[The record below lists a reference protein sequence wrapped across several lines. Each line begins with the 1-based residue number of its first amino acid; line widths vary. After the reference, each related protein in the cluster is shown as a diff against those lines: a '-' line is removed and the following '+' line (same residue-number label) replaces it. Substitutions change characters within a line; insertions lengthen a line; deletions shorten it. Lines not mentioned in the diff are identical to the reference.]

1 MACSIIRN
9 TVTNEL
15 QSVLAPNGKE
25 SILFDSILKLQPDA
39 EQALRMWAQTYT
51 PSFKNIYGDWENGE
65 SSIKLDANQEPSLS
79 DINLPAFIN
88 LKEGAYLPKD
98 NVKQIVEDQKNSAG
112 TAILGSLLESLR
124 SRLNIDYQIVT
135 AEQAKELTKDTKSP
149 WKGEPAFFLGNKVY
163 MIANR
168 ISTENAL
175 HEYSHPLLRAIAAS
189 NSVLFN
195 NLYNKLSVTPE
206 GISIIADVKELY
218 PEYDENSNMFKE
230 EVLVRALTANAQMK
244 LNNEQPSKGFLDFIK
259 TLLLGV
265 KQLFRNLFGS
275 NVKVEKINTET
286 TLEDL
291 ANMLLTDKFDLS
303 SVVAT
308 EEDVVA
314 YVRDLTQYVESLQ
327 KVDESSLVGVMDR
340 FYDVITGHIRRLKSS
355 KNYEEARK
363 FLVEESGRGQLEAL
377 RDTLAIDKELDKLND
392 ETEINR
398 RRSNALVLSLLR
410 FSKLSDDV
418 RDQIDQLSKEGS
430 NSKETIGK
438 IFYYDLLVRN
448 WRQFMDETQ
457 DRLSDGGLNM
467 TSELGKVIASTL
479 SNFEQ
484 TERKISKI
492 YADNMDSVIYDSLKP
507 LADNIDAIYKD
518 RIQKLSKDPNAKKEI
533 EKVQKE
539 WDRLKLTKEKI
550 NKMLKGELGDTNL
563 YSVYL
568 EAYTASPDPIVGG
581 FAMFLKNLYNDV
593 DAEVQR
599 QAVQFQK
606 ELDPAL
612 KKAGYSNIN
621 FTELMKKLVFLDKI
635 GIINPE
641 TGKVD
646 VKEVVTF
653 LNKYKDYTVEVKQL
667 REKRDEASAKGDE
680 AAALQYDKEL
690 RTHLR
695 DYFHQ
700 EYTSEYYQREKIYD
714 SHLGKIAYDRKQQ
727 ILLDIKELDA
737 QDFDDTFSDEIA
749 EQKRLL
755 WRKYSQLASLSDEQ
769 GNPKT
774 GDELKIAEI
783 EREYRK
789 SSRKFFEQKEI
800 QGLFEFNLRQFEQS
814 LYDKGI
820 DPESEEFKT
829 EKAKWLA
836 ENTRIKYTDAY
847 YEERANILNKIA
859 EIMETLPEKV
869 KADLDIA
876 KYMEQILDISL
887 GYRDEEGQIIGTD
900 ISEAKAKKIKTL
912 QEQMNKLREDFAGYT
927 GLTADEFDELSGLFA
942 KISAKQK
949 LSEAERFRMD
959 ELLDR
964 KNKLGIGKHAKTD
977 LQKLFAKL
985 GKLQTRE
992 ATDYYLDIV
1001 NNWMEKLG
1009 LNQTVYT
1016 NENVNDLLDPAVV
1029 EELKDKD
1036 PAFAKWF
1043 DENHIKKEF
1052 YNVKEKR
1059 KEYAYQRL
1067 FIWNKTRPSN
1077 PDHYERTTLSNGEV
1091 VDGIPASNFFYRSVK
1106 NEYRTKRVVGETV
1119 DNKGNWL
1126 PKDTADGKYANPA
1139 YEALRKNDPEAFKVL
1154 EIMTKYHL
1162 KFQDGAARDSRLY
1175 LQVPRFQKNR
1185 LELLKDTSINK
1196 EIGKVKEW
1204 VKEAKSKFMTEEDDF
1219 EDGLNFNP
1227 SQLVSVDM
1235 FDEEIKKIP
1244 VQGLYNIDA
1253 DRVSMNIPHSMLRYL
1268 HSAVKQKKLI
1278 EINPIAQAL
1287 KKVVNNEDNAIKD
1300 MNKYKKWHYKIMG
1313 KLENT
1318 ALTKAKDS
1326 NRAKAINNLYEREF
1340 EGVKAK
1346 GLLSGSTP
1354 FNKILNFV
1362 MKQSAF
1368 GFFAL
1373 NIPSAIKNRM
1383 GAIVQMNIES
1393 LGSKYINPLSFIKGK
1408 PTAYKMMTAI
1418 SSEVY
1423 KTGPKSLLG
1432 QMVDIFD
1439 PSQGRFKEKLG
1450 EGFGRSG
1457 VSDLVDMKVFMAP
1470 RKWLEL
1476 EATIEFFAGMMVH
1489 AKVPQTINGKTT
1501 DINYIDAFELKD
1513 GQIELKPGID
1523 KAYAPGGDKF
1533 NEMKNKIHEVNNRL
1547 QGTYSELDQPELNRY
1562 ALGKLVLFLKKFFI
1576 SMFMERVG
1584 KKRYNAALGTMS
1596 EGRWRSIG
1604 HFMNRFAK
1612 SVTTGS
1618 NQLKYMTDEERNNF
1632 VKSVGEIMTV
1642 FIAFPI
1648 LLGMLGYHDDDEDRF
1663 AKMRERSGNLFE
1675 DDFNLSGFLVNHL
1688 VALTMQTQNETNQF
1702 LKLSEYTKTFNT
1714 WSAITNSF
1722 DLQSDLLKD
1731 FSKYAMDKDDA
1742 YYKKD
1747 VGPYSWQEEGS
1758 AKYLNDIGKLFGLTG
1773 NQVDPVKA
1781 VKAAEFSQRR

>member
-9 TVTNEL
+9 SATNEL
-15 QSVLAPNGKE
+15 ESVLAPNGKE

-39 EQALRMWAQTYT
+39 EQALRMWAQAYT
-51 PSFKNIYGDWENGE
+51 PSFKTVYGDWEKGE
-65 SSIKLDANQEPSLS
+65 SSLKLDANQEPLLS
-79 DINLPAFIN
+79 GINLPAFKN
-88 LKEGAYLPKD
+88 LKEGAYKPKD
-98 NVKQIVEDQKNSAG
+98 KLLEVIQDQKNSVG
-112 TAILGSLLESLR
+112 LGILGSLLESLR
-124 SRLNIDYQIVT
+124 SRLNVDYQLIT
-135 AEQAKELTKDTKSP
+135 ADEARELTKNTNSP
-149 WKGEPAFFLGNKVY
+149 WKGEPAFYLGNKVY
-163 MIANR
+163 MLADR
-168 ISTENAL
+168 ASTENAL
-175 HEYSHPLLRAIAAS
+175 HEYSHPLLRAIAAD
-189 NSVLFN
+189 NPVLFN
-195 NLYNKLSVTPE
+195 NLYNKLATTPE
-206 GISIIADVKELY
+206 GNSIIADVKKLY

-230 EVLVRALTANAQMK
+230 EVLVRATTLQAQMK
-244 LNNEQPSKGFLDFIK
+244 LNQEQPSKGFLDFIK
-259 TLLLGV
+259 TLLLGI
-265 KQLFRNLFGS
+265 KQLFRKVFGS
-275 NVKVEKINTET
+275 NIKVDKLDVNT
-286 TLEDL
+286 TLQDL
-291 ANMLLTDKFDLS
+291 ADMLLTDKFDLS
-303 SVVAT
+303 TAIAT

-314 YVRDLTQYVESLQ
+314 YVRDLSQYIESLQ
-327 KVDESSLVGVMDR
+327 KVDQSSLVGVMDR
-340 FYDVITGHIRRLKSS
+340 FYDVITNHIRRLKSS

-363 FLVEESGRGQLEAL
+363 YLVEESGRGQLEAL

-392 ETEINR
+392 EVEINR

-418 RDQIDQLSKEGS
+418 RDQIDELAKDGT

-438 IFYYDLLVRN
+438 IFYYDILVRN
-448 WRQFMDETQ
+448 WKQFIDETQ

-467 TSELGKVIASTL
+467 TSELGKVISSTL
-479 SNFEQ
+479 ANFEQ
-484 TERKISKI
+484 TERKIAKV

-507 LADNIDAIYKD
+507 LAENIDKIYKD
-518 RIQKLSKDPNAKKEI
+518 RLEKLSKDPNAKKEMDA
-533 EKVQKE
+533 VQKE
-539 WDRLKLTKEKI
+539 WDKLKLTKEKV
-550 NKMLKGELGDTNL
+550 NKMLKGELGDTNAF
-563 YSVYL
+563 SVYL

-581 FAMFLKNLYNDV
+581 FAMFLKNIYNSV

-599 QAVQFQK
+599 QSVQFQK

-612 KKAGYSNIN
+612 KEAGYSNVN

-635 GIINPE
+635 GVINPE
-641 TGKVD
+641 TGKVE
-646 VKEVVTF
+646 VKEVITF

-667 REKRDEASAKGDE
+667 REKRDMASAEGDE

-690 RTHLR
+690 RAHLR

-700 EYTSEYYQREKIYD
+700 EYTPEYYQKEKIYD
-714 SHLGKIAYDRKQQ
+714 SELGKIAYDRKQQ
-727 ILLDIKELDA
+727 VLLDIKELDA
-737 QDFDDTFSDEIA
+737 QDFDDTLSDEIA

-755 WRKYSQLASLSDEQ
+755 WRKYAQLASLSDEE

-783 EREYRK
+783 ERDYRK
-789 SSRKFFEQKEI
+789 NSRKFFESKEI

-814 LYDKGI
+814 LYDKGLE
-820 DPESEEFKT
+820 PESDEFKA

-836 ENTRIKYTDAY
+836 QNTRIKYTDAF
-847 YEERANILNKIA
+847 YEERAVILNKIA
-859 EIMETLPEKV
+859 EIMETLPDKV
-869 KADLDIA
+869 KNDLDIA
-876 KYMEQILDISL
+876 KYMEQILDISV

-900 ISEAKAKKIKTL
+900 ISETKSKKIKVL
-912 QEQMNKLREDFAGYT
+912 QEKMNELREAFAGYT
-927 GLTADEFDELSGLFA
+927 GLTSDEFDELSALFA
-942 KISAKQK
+942 KVSAKQK
-949 LSEAERFRMD
+949 LSDTERTRMD

-1009 LNQTVYT
+1009 VNQTVYT

-1036 PAFAKWF
+1036 PSFAKWF

-1091 VDGIPASNFFYRSVK
+1091 VDGVPASNFFYRAVK

-1139 YEALRKNDPEAFKVL
+1139 YEALRKNDPKAFKVL

-1162 KFQDGAARDSRLY
+1162 KFQDSAARDSRLY

-1196 EIGKVKEW
+1196 EVGKVKEW
-1204 VKEAKSKFMTEEDDF
+1204 IKEAKSKFFTEQDDF

-1227 SQLVSVDM
+1227 NQLVSVDM

-1253 DRVSMNIPHSMLRYL
+1253 DRVSMNLPHSMLRYL

-1278 EINPIAQAL
+1278 KINPVAQAL

-1300 MNKYKKWHYKIMG
+1300 MNKYKKWQYKIMG

-1340 EGVKAK
+1340 EGVRAK
-1346 GLLSGSTP
+1346 GLFSDSTP

-1393 LGSKYINPLSFIKGK
+1393 LGSKYINPLSFVKGK
-1408 PTAYKMMTAI
+1408 PYGYKMMAAI

-1432 QMVDIFD
+1432 QMIDIFD
-1439 PSQGRFKEKLG
+1439 PAQGRFKEKLG

-1457 VSDLVDMKVFMAP
+1457 ISDIVDLKVLMAP

-1476 EATIEFFAGMMVH
+1476 EATVEFFAGMMVH

-1501 DINYIDAFELKD
+1501 TINYIDAFELRD

-1523 KAYAPGGDKF
+1523 KEYAPGGSKF

-1562 ALGKLVLFLKKFFI
+1562 AIGKLVLFLRKFFT

-1612 SVTTGS
+1612 SIATGS

-1632 VKSVGEIMTV
+1632 VKSVSEIMTV

-1648 LLGMLGYHDDDEDRF
+1648 LLGMMGYHDDDEDRF
-1663 AKMRERSGNLFE
+1663 AKMKERSGNLFE
-1675 DDFNLSGFLVNHL
+1675 DDFNLGGFLVNHL
-1688 VALTMQTQNETNQF
+1688 VALTLQTQNETNQF
-1702 LKLSEYTKTFNT
+1702 LKPSEYTKTFT
-1714 WSAITNSF
+1714 SWSSLTNSF
-1722 DLQSDLLKD
+1722 NVQSNLLRD

-1781 VKAAEFSQRR
+1781 VKAAEYSQRR